1 MTVPAAA
8 LHESAAAKINLALH
22 VTGRRADGY
31 HELDSLVVFTAA
43 GDRLSATAGDNISL
57 TIEGPMAAGLA
68 REGNLVLKAAEA
80 FSRQVNRAPSGVRL
94 VLEKHLPVASGIGGG
109 SADAAAALRLLNRLW
124 RSGASIKDLA
134 RTGLALGADVPVCVH
149 SRPARMTG
157 IGESVSLLASLPRLP
172 LVLVNP
178 GCAVSTPDVFARLAR
193 RENPPL
199 PPFPAIFSS
208 PAEIARYLLGCRN
221 DLEAP
226 ARAVTPV
233 IAEIVDDLAG
243 SPGCL
248 IARMS
253 GSGATCFGLYPD
265 TGAADAAARAIAA
278 RRPGW
283 WVTSTTTLSTG
294 A

>member
-1 MTVPAAA
+1 MVPAAA
-8 LHESAAAKINLALH
+8 LHEPAAAKINLALH
-22 VTGRRADGY
+22 VTGRRSDGY

-43 GDRLSATAGDNISL
+43 GDRLWASAADDMSL
-57 TIEGPMAAGLA
+57 TIEGPMAADLA
-68 REGNLVLKAAEA
+68 LEGNLVLRAAEA
-80 FSRQVNRAPSGVRL
+80 LRRKAGRPRLGARL
-94 VLEKHLPVASGIGGG
+94 VLEKYLPVASGIGGG
-109 SADAAAALRLLNRLW
+109 SADAAAALRLLDRLW
-124 RSGASIKDLA
+124 RLGASIEDLA
-134 RTGLALGADVPVCVH
+134 RTGTELGADVPVCVY

-157 IGESVSLLASLPRLP
+157 IGERISLMESLPELP

-178 GCAVSTPDVFARLAR
+178 GCAVETPEVFSRLAAR
-193 RENPPL
+193 ANPPL
-199 PPFPAIFSS
+199 PPLPAALLS
-208 PAEIARYLLGCRN
+208 PAEMAAYLSACRN

-226 ARAVTPV
+226 ARAAAPV
-233 IAEIVDDLAG
+233 IGEVVAALAG

-265 TGAADAAARAIAA
+265 AAVADAAARALTA

-283 WVTSTTTLSTG
+283 WVAATTTLSAG